1 MKTRN
6 LVSSRR
12 LLVGLVMVDAFWMIG
27 EFFPRGRLLP
37 SSTRAVCKLHS
48 LFLIVLIGHANI
60 IVSRAQLRVDLT
72 IVCFLGMMA
81 RFTSPL

>member
-27 EFFPRGRLLP
+27 EFFPRGFEGPVIQSAPRAPVEP
-37 SSTRAVCKLHS
+37 S
-48 LFLIVLIGHANI
+48 
-60 IVSRAQLRVDLT
+60 
-72 IVCFLGMMA
+72 MA
-81 RFTSPL
+81 F